1 MFTPAPHAPADVAD
15 GDSLPSVACVAVGGG
30 VRAAGGDIFY
40 FSSWPATG
48 RVAAGEERVLRCA
61 VSDAA
66 SITLT
71 WHLDGRPLTYSSRRR
86 VRGGARGTADLVI
99 SRATPEDTG
108 EYTCIAHNTTS
119 GFALTS
125 LPATLTVLWVGEESR
140 VVLADPKEKGAL
152 RSGSSVKLRCRVEG
166 GPDLYY
172 VWYRNGEAADGVKGI
187 SVSRKRLSISNY
199 DAATHNGVY
208 TCSASVYKP
217 PGVPL
222 PSAPPLTV
230 TTTHTPLTLALK
242 DSKVPDIEV
251 APASL
256 VVGGG
261 RRAMLHCHYRGSTN
275 LTWYLNGAGPLTN
288 SSRHV
293 LLRNGSLV
301 VQAASV
307 GDEGVYTCKGRLKDR
322 PYSSSYAATL
332 TLAYL
337 DTNSPPTLE
346 PGPNLRNIHV
356 VGAGGRL
363 KVLCLPPAGLPR
375 PRASWVAVAL
385 KEDEGGAGVDNRGG
399 AELLVEDVSY
409 AHAGNY
415 TCVASNLA
423 GNSSV
428 SLQLV
433 VTRKPHAQLV
443 TAPLE
448 VLEEETARLE
458 CRVDASSRP
467 YTNVTWT
474 RNGSPVSVDDY
485 RISVSGME
493 EGVTEGVSVLRIRWA
508 RLTDAGD
515 YVCVV
520 NTLGHPPA
528 ATTPVRLAVTER
540 LKFSPLPRDTRVEVG
555 ANLSIPCE
563 ARGADSPVTTWHRI
577 SHQALASLPEHMA
590 SLEGRLEI
598 TGAELE
604 DAGRYMCVAASS
616 QGAINVTI
624 TLSVIESPVLEWVT
638 QGPVL
643 VDRGDTL
650 LLECFARGSPQPSIH
665 WDYNHT
671 TNAFDPERVKLYGN
685 GTLQV
690 SEVRWEDGGMY
701 GCTAGNM
708 VGLAR
713 AEIAV
718 TVTGDSSQLLGRTV
732 GVAVGGA
739 AAYIAL
745 VGAMLIYCRQ
755 RRHRLKQ
762 PSPQHARGGVVGGQA
777 ATRIG
782 RLDPPCHVQLS
793 QVSTHT
799 LATSTHLGLSQAS
812 TKTLGGSSAST
823 RHSSPLQPNSS
834 PSPQSGL
841 PTGLSEHLSHPTQDK
856 PTIQR
861 ENLQIL
867 LTLGHGE
874 FGEVQL
880 ARLRNPK
887 DETPGEE
894 APPDPDSLVMVK
906 VISTR
911 DESQLAEVCREA
923 AMFGG
928 PPHPSLVSTIAF
940 CTAHTPHLL
949 LTQYTDWGDLK
960 QFLLA
965 TRKES
970 PRPVGSLRPPPL
982 ALSHALS
989 LALQV
994 GVAAEPTHAN
1004 RNMTTLSLLVY
1015 SRLAR
1020 PLRGLEFLSGR
1031 RHIHRDVAA
1040 RNCLVTSSLQ
1050 VKLAAPALT
1059 RDAYS
1064 SEYHTYRNQVVPVR
1078 WLAPEALLEEEHS
1091 MKSSVFSWA
1100 WLVWE
1105 VLTQAAIPHADLTD
1119 HQVVVAAERGELR
1132 CTAPPKTPPELE
1144 ALLMACWQVSP
1155 KARPS
1160 ISVMVDAL
1168 KALT

>member
-1 MFTPAPHAPADVAD
+1 MMEMKQEVICVTPWEDIRGYHQHCVDTVPEYSASWLLGPCVRERVT
-15 GDSLPSVACVAVGGG
+15 VACVAVGGG

-86 VRGGARGTADLVI
+86 VRG
-99 SRATPEDTG
+99 
-108 EYTCIAHNTTS
+108 
-119 GFALTS
+119 
-125 LPATLTVLWVGEESR
+125 VGEESR

-332 TLAYL
+332 TLALPLFRTLPLYRCPSTL
-337 DTNSPPTLE
+337 PTVLLSLTPAPSLLPSVPLSLIPAPCTAILIHASQSPCPSRRHPRSGYQL
-346 PGPNLRNIHV
+346 PAGRLSRGLNLRNIHV

-474 RNGSPVSVDDY
+474 RNGSPV
-485 RISVSGME
+485 
-493 EGVTEGVSVLRIRWA
+493 
-508 RLTDAGD
+508 
-515 YVCVV
+515 
-520 NTLGHPPA
+520 
-528 ATTPVRLAVTER
+528 
-540 LKFSPLPRDTRVEVG
+540 
-555 ANLSIPCE
+555 
-563 ARGADSPVTTWHRI
+563 
-577 SHQALASLPEHMA
+577 
-590 SLEGRLEI
+590 
-598 TGAELE
+598 
-604 DAGRYMCVAASS
+604 
-616 QGAINVTI
+616 
-624 TLSVIESPVLEWVT
+624 
-638 QGPVL
+638 
-643 VDRGDTL
+643 
-650 LLECFARGSPQPSIH
+650 
-665 WDYNHT
+665 
-671 TNAFDPERVKLYGN
+671 GN
-685 GTLQV
+685 R
-690 SEVRWEDGGMY
+690 E
-701 GCTAGNM
+701 
-708 VGLAR
+708 
-713 AEIAV
+713 
-718 TVTGDSSQLLGRTV
+718 
-732 GVAVGGA
+732 
-739 AAYIAL
+739 
-745 VGAMLIYCRQ
+745 
-755 RRHRLKQ
+755 KQ
-762 PSPQHARGGVVGGQA
+762 K
-777 ATRIG
+777 
-782 RLDPPCHVQLS
+782 D
-793 QVSTHT
+793 
-799 LATSTHLGLSQAS
+799 
-812 TKTLGGSSAST
+812 K
-823 RHSSPLQPNSS
+823 
-834 PSPQSGL
+834 
-841 PTGLSEHLSHPTQDK
+841 EHL
-856 PTIQR
+856 
-861 ENLQIL
+861 
-867 LTLGHGE
+867 
-874 FGEVQL
+874 
-880 ARLRNPK
+880 
-887 DETPGEE
+887 
-894 APPDPDSLVMVK
+894 DS
-906 VISTR
+906 
-911 DESQLAEVCREA
+911 
-923 AMFGG
+923 
-928 PPHPSLVSTIAF
+928 
-940 CTAHTPHLL
+940 
-949 LTQYTDWGDLK
+949 
-960 QFLLA
+960 
-965 TRKES
+965 
-970 PRPVGSLRPPPL
+970 
-982 ALSHALS
+982 
-989 LALQV
+989 
-994 GVAAEPTHAN
+994 
-1004 RNMTTLSLLVY
+1004 
-1015 SRLAR
+1015 
-1020 PLRGLEFLSGR
+1020 
-1031 RHIHRDVAA
+1031 
-1040 RNCLVTSSLQ
+1040 
-1050 VKLAAPALT
+1050 
-1059 RDAYS
+1059 
-1064 SEYHTYRNQVVPVR
+1064 
-1078 WLAPEALLEEEHS
+1078 
-1091 MKSSVFSWA
+1091 
-1100 WLVWE
+1100 
-1105 VLTQAAIPHADLTD
+1105 
-1119 HQVVVAAERGELR
+1119 
-1132 CTAPPKTPPELE
+1132 
-1144 ALLMACWQVSP
+1144 
-1155 KARPS
+1155 
-1160 ISVMVDAL
+1160 
-1168 KALT
+1168 